1 MKKLITALLGLS
13 LCGVPAFAEPNLQRN
28 SVEALGCMKLGECTK
43 DVYKITTIK
52 QLDEFF
58 VEQWTDKN
66 RKEIDELIK
75 SSTAAGVELYLGPHR
90 NFPVY
95 HRGIYYTDANK
106 MFLNMRYVADINVF
120 IEVLRHEGWHAAQ
133 DCMAGSIDNSLIGII
148 HDPALI
154 PENVKDITKLRYM
167 DQRKA
172 IPWEQEAIWAASIDG
187 KTVEAL
193 NVCAAGNMWET
204 YEPTPKTREWLTKN
218 GYIK

>member
-13 LCGVPAFAEPNLQRN
+13 LCGSPVFAEPNLRRN

-43 DVYKITTIK
+43 DVYKITTVT

-58 VEQWTDKN
+58 VEQWNSKN
-66 RKEIDELIK
+66 RKEIDELIR
-75 SSTAAGVELYLGPHR
+75 SSNAAGVELYLGPHR

-95 HRGIYYTDANK
+95 HRGIYYTDDNK
-106 MFLNMRYVADINVF
+106 MFLNMKYVSDINVF

-154 PENVKDITKLRYM
+154 PIDVKQITKLRYA

-172 IPWEQEAIWAASIDG
+172 IPWEQEAIWAASIEG
-187 KTVEAL
+187 KTAEAL
-193 NVCAAGNMWET
+193 KVCAAGPMWET
-204 YEPTPKTREWLTKN
+204 YEPTPKTREWLTNN
-218 GYIK
+218 GFIK